1 MIGNNVM
8 FNFFGILTDKLA
20 WVFTTGWEI
29 WSGLFALLPYGDP
42 YIAIVAALMVCYMAH
57 RIINPGNRVY

>member
-20 WVFTTGWEI
+20 WVLTTGWEI
-29 WSGLFALLPYGDP
+29 WSRFFALLPYGDP
-42 YIAIVAALMVCYMAH
+42 YIAIVAAMVISYRAFKT
-57 RIINPGNRVY
+57 IYPDNQTY